1 MAILITGAAGFIGY
15 FLSLRLLEA
24 GEQIYGIDSLNDYYD
39 VELKYG
45 RLAQLKEFE
54 NFTFDKVDLSDRTA
68 ISPSSSKILLAV

>member
-54 NFTFDKVDLSDRTA
+54 NFTFEKVDLSDRTA
-68 ISPSSSKILLAV
+68 ISTL